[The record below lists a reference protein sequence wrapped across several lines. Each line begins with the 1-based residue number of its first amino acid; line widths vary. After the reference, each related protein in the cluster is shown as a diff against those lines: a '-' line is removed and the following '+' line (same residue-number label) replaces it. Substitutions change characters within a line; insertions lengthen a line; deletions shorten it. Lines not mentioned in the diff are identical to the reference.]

1 MAKANS
7 RYGGGGAKS
16 GAKGG
21 GVGGAKGG
29 GGNRAMAPVVR
40 KAIALKASLAVGGGG
55 KK

>member
-29 GGNRAMAPVVR
+29 GGARVFTGQNP
-40 KAIALKASLAVGGGG
+40 KPQILNLKQ
-55 KK
+55 